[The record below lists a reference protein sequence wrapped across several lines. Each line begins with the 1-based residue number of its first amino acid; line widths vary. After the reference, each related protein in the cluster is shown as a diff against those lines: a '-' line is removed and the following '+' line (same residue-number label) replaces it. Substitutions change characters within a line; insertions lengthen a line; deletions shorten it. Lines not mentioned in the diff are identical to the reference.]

1 MDFSPGAIEGI
12 IWKPLQFYNDKR
24 GWLCEVFRHDE
35 LPAEFHPAMA
45 YVSQTAPGVARGPHE
60 HALQAD
66 CFAFLGPG
74 EFVLHLWDN
83 RPQSPTFGRY
93 ESALV
98 GEDRPMVVVIP
109 PGVVH
114 AYQNVS
120 SVPGW
125 VFNCPNQLYRGEGK
139 QEPVDEIRHE
149 DDSHSPFKVP
159 RRRAA

>member
-1 MDFSPGAIEGI
+1 MDFSPGAIDGI
-12 IWKPLQFYNDKR
+12 IWKPLRFFNDKR
-24 GWLCEVFRHDE
+24 GWLCEIFRHDE

-45 YVSQTAPGVARGPHE
+45 YVSQTEPGVARGPHE
-60 HALQAD
+60 HVLQAD

-83 RPQSPTFGRY
+83 RRESPTFGRY

-98 GEDRPMVVVIP
+98 GEDRPMVVIIP

-120 SVPGW
+120 SAPGW

-149 DDSHSPFKVP
+149 DEPHSPFKIP